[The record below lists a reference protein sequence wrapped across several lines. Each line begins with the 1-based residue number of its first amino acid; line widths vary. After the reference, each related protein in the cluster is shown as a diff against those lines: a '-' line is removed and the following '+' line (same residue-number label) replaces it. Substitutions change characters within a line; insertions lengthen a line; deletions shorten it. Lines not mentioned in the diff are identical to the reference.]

1 MPKLTI
7 EITEK
12 AHLVLKERAKSEERS
27 LTQYITL
34 LLDEVSDVRHLLKN
48 PFPNSETPTTLQP
61 DIQSI
66 PHNNNSETPTTQPPR
81 KKTRIDAPATP
92 SRPQS
97 EPQPLTSSQLTESE
111 RRSRQKSF
119 TDLSK
124 EILGHPLMETDYS
137 LTPDNLY
144 YPYAEEVEGKFL
156 RYADTM
162 PYEKQI
168 EYLEEYKHYDK

>member
-1 MPKLTI
+1 MPRVTI
-7 EITEK
+7 TIPDDIYNAVK
-12 AHLVLKERAKSEERS
+12 DRAKANYRTINNQLRYE
-27 LTQYITL
+27 
-34 LLDEVSDVRHLLKN
+34 LKQLIDT
-48 PFPNSETPTTLQP
+48 STP
-61 DIQSI
+61 IS
-66 PHNNNSETPTTQPPR
+66 TQPPR
-81 KKTRIDAPATP
+81 KKTRIDAPVSQP
-92 SRPQS
+92 QSQPQS
-97 EPQPLTSSQLTESE
+97 EPQSQPQTQLTESE

-137 LTPDNLY
+137 LTLDNLY

-162 PYEKQI
+162 PYEKQV

>member
-61 DIQSI
+61 TTQPI
-66 PHNNNSETPTTQPPR
+66 PHNNDSETPTTQPPR
-81 KKTRIDAPATP
+81 KKTRIDAPV
-92 SRPQS
+92 SRPQPQ
-97 EPQPLTSSQLTESE
+97 PQPLQLEPQLSESE
-111 RRSRQKSF
+111 IRSRQKSF

-162 PYEKQI
+162 PYEKQV

>member
-61 DIQSI
+61 ATQST

-81 KKTRIDAPATP
+81 KKTRIDAPETQ
-92 SRPQS
+92 PQS
-97 EPQPLTSSQLTESE
+97 EPQTQLTESE